1 MPFGAII
8 SLISILIFPCPPPA
22 AWFLFFALSIYSL
35 QSFADVLQLSDM
47 TVHSVRDREG
57 PLKFASLK
65 SVIIMMVMMTMK
77 FQILFQIYALAKVL
91 SKPTSSHFQDEKKSC
106 GGFACEGLC
115 VL

>member
-1 MPFGAII
+1 
-8 SLISILIFPCPPPA
+8 
-22 AWFLFFALSIYSL
+22 
-35 QSFADVLQLSDM
+35 M

-65 SVIIMMVMMTMK
+65 CVIIMMVTMTMK
-77 FQILFQIYALAKVL
+77 FQIYALAKVL